1 MPLTQ
6 ISTAGVKDDAVTA
19 GKIPADAIGSSEIAA
34 NAVGSSELADNA
46 VDTAAIANQA
56 VTTAKLADD
65 SVGTQQISAQ
75 SIGTTEI
82 APNAVAT
89 SKIADDAVTYAKMQN
104 TANGVRFLGKHD
116 SGGGAVG
123 EITAA
128 QALTMLNVESGATA
142 DQTAGE
148 IKTLLQ
154 SDKLTASEI
163 ANDTITA
170 VQLAN
175 NSANVNVIVDGAVT
189 TAKLATDAV
198 TGAKLADNAVVR
210 ANITDGEVTSAKLDS
225 NAVTT
230 SKINNNAV
238 TNAKVADDA
247 IGIAELSATG
257 TASSSTFLRGDNSWT
272 AVNTDI
278 SGNLDGGLSS
288 NGYNINFANSNGSQN
303 MLKFGGGDNLKVYYD
318 GSESRIKAVSGPLD
332 IRTSSSH
339 NVEILAND
347 KYSFWGQADGMTAIY
362 HNGVR
367 KLETAS
373 DGIEIH
379 GRLIVDNLPAFHA
392 SQGSAHTSA
401 NNYIVYSNVTQQGSH
416 YNTSNGRFTAPYHG
430 VYFFYYSNIKSN
442 LSGVTRSYIRKNGS
456 NLGPEL
462 RMDQGPN
469 YGDNGCQCMSVVLN
483 ANDYVQIYVTDNAVH
498 ANHYTTFGGHY
509 LG

>member
-1 MPLTQ
+1 
-6 ISTAGVKDDAVTA
+6 
-19 GKIPADAIGSSEIAA
+19 
-34 NAVGSSELADNA
+34 ADNA
-46 VDTAAIANQA
+46 VDTAAIAADA
-56 VTTAKLADD
+56 VTTAKIAAGNITATELGSD
-65 SVGTQQISAQ
+65 SVTGAKIAAGAINNANKIQDSIITGAKIGSGTITDGNLATNSV
-75 SIGTTEI
+75 TTGKI
-82 APNAVAT
+82 ANDAVT
-89 SKIADDAVTYAKMQN
+89 VDKIADDAV
-104 TANGVRFLGKHD
+104 GV
-116 SGGGAVG
+116 
-123 EITAA
+123 A
-128 QALTMLNVESGATA
+128 Q
-142 DQTAGE
+142 
-148 IKTLLQ
+148 
-154 SDKLTASEI
+154 
-163 ANDTITA
+163 
-170 VQLAN
+170 
-175 NSANVNVIVDGAVT
+175 
-189 TAKLATDAV
+189 
-198 TGAKLADNAVVR
+198 
-210 ANITDGEVTSAKLDS
+210 
-225 NAVTT
+225 
-230 SKINNNAV
+230 
-238 TNAKVADDA
+238 
-247 IGIAELSATG
+247 LSASG